1 MRYRVFLCEDD
12 PMVLSINEK
21 FLSCL
26 DGFDVAG
33 RVSDGA
39 TLLETFTRCGGGVDL
54 ILLDLFLP
62 GMDGLE
68 ALRQLRFRG
77 YEGDVIVLTS
87 GDRSGFLRKAFCF
100 GVLDYLVK
108 PYSFERFSTA
118 LAGFKAFR
126 RSMDDAD
133 RASRLTQELVD
144 GVVFAFAQGNSG
156 DLLQKGIQDAT
167 LQSVLDAL
175 RDSGALSSEEI
186 VKRTAL
192 SQSTVRR
199 YIAHLTQTGRIVVE
213 FEYRSTGRPVNHY
226 RLMKTR
232 HDV

>member
-1 MRYRVFLCEDD
+1 MRYRVLLCEDD

-39 TLLETFTRCGGGVDL
+39 TLLETFTRCGGVVDL

-87 GDRSGFLRKAFCF
+87 GDRSGSYAKVVTRPVAAVGTVPG
-100 GVLDYLVK
+100 GVSLPGAMIVSIR
-108 PYSFERFSTA
+108 P
-118 LAGFKAFR
+118 
-126 RSMDDAD
+126 
-133 RASRLTQELVD
+133 RASRRVTVMWPEGEVWR
-144 GVVFAFAQGNSG
+144 V
-156 DLLQKGIQDAT
+156 
-167 LQSVLDAL
+167 
-175 RDSGALSSEEI
+175 SESAS
-186 VKRTAL
+186 R
-192 SQSTVRR
+192 
-199 YIAHLTQTGRIVVE
+199 
-213 FEYRSTGRPVNHY
+213 
-226 RLMKTR
+226 
-232 HDV
+232 